1 MTQSH
6 RRPHTVRGPHA
17 TFGICWLIPTR
28 LKCCG
33 SPCSCVSS
41 VPPGCCHT
49 ARFTEA
55 KSFPNWQGNTIF
67 RKRWKNF
74 STRSGIRHGGVTPAR
89 GIEKQTS
96 SQRGGWDWQK
106 TVVGGSGQVAP
117 DRDFC
122 SYADGDAER
131 PVFVPGSSGKTPHE
145 ILEGE

>member
-1 MTQSH
+1 LLVDPDAVEMLWIALFLCLICAPWLLPHSQIH
-6 RRPHTVRGPHA
+6 RGKEFSKLAGEHNFQKTLEKFFHA
-17 TFGICWLIPTR
+17 QR
-28 LKCCG
+28 D
-33 SPCSCVSS
+33 SS
-41 VPPGCCHT
+41 
-49 ARFTEA
+49 
-55 KSFPNWQGNTIF
+55 W
-67 RKRWKNF
+67 
-74 STRSGIRHGGVTPAR
+74 GVTPAR

-145 ILEGE
+145 ILEGG